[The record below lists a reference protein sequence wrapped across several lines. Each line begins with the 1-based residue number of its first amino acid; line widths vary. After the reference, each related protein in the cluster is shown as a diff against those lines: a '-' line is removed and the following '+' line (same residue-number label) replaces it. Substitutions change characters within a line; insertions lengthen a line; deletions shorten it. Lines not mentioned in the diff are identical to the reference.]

1 MSAEQGTGS
10 ERNGGGRSNGTV
22 WKVGGS
28 LFDLPDLGPR
38 LSRLLRGVREPVVL
52 VPGGGPAADLIRDW
66 QARHGLSE
74 EQAHWLALSAM
85 QLNAELLAAL
95 LPGSQT
101 VSTREEVAAC
111 WSRGVVPVLQAE
123 AFCRREEAQLP
134 QQVLPHDWSVTS
146 DSLAVWVAGRLGSER
161 VVLLKSCPVPWD
173 KTAAE
178 AAASGLVD
186 GYFPRLSET
195 LTAIDWCH
203 LRAAQPEVCAW
214 LRCG

>member
-1 MSAEQGTGS
+1 MSAEHSTEGVWT
-10 ERNGGGRSNGTV
+10 GGGRSNGTV

-38 LSRLLRGVREPVVL
+38 LSRLLHGWGEPVLL
-52 VPGGGPAADLIRDW
+52 VPGGGPTADLIRRW
-66 QARHGLSE
+66 QPRHGLSE

-111 WSRGVVPVLQAE
+111 WSRGGIPILRAE
-123 AFCRREEAQLP
+123 AFCRREEARAP
-134 QQVLPHDWSVTS
+134 QPLLPHDWSVTS
-146 DSLAVWVAGRLGSER
+146 DSLAVWVAGRVGCER
-161 VVLLKSCPVPWD
+161 VVLLKSCPLPRD
-173 KTAAE
+173 CTAGE
-178 AAASGLVD
+178 ASAAGLVD
-186 GYFPRLSET
+186 GYFPRISET
-195 LTAIDWCH
+195 VAIDWCH

-214 LRCG
+214 LRRG